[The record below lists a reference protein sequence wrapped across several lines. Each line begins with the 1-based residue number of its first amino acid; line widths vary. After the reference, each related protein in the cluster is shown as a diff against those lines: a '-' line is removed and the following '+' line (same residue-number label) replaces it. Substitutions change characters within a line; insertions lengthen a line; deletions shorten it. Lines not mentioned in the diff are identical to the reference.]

1 VSGDWRNN
9 GGTFNHSS
17 EVEFD
22 GGDGQKIS
30 GSAFCNVTFGGT
42 GTKYL
47 GGIINVSG
55 WLKIDSLATFDVGP
69 EDDDAY
75 YNITVGSHWYNNIMS
90 PDVNWI
96 GAIVKLVLSLLLGA
110 TIGMERR
117 RKGQI
122 AGLRTFALISMGA
135 TLAMLISI
143 YIPQEYMGLKN
154 GDPGRIA
161 AQVVSG
167 VGFLGAGAIIQ
178 MKGSVRGLTTAAG
191 IWMTACIGLAVG
203 AGMYLISI
211 ITTLLIIFIL
221 VNIERIEQRHNFL
234 WESKI
239 IRVKMHGIL
248 DDIQPLRDTINSN
261 DIHISDEFMK
271 FDYEN
276 EFTIVNFMV
285 RSNTH
290 VNVPSLFKEI
300 KRLGDPISITIT
312 NEMNM

>member
-1 VSGDWRNN
+1 MLENIYND
-9 GGTFNHSS
+9 
-17 EVEFD
+17 
-22 GGDGQKIS
+22 
-30 GSAFCNVTFGGT
+30 
-42 GTKYL
+42 
-47 GGIINVSG
+47 II
-55 WLKIDSLATFDVGP
+55 
-69 EDDDAY
+69 
-75 YNITVGSHWYNNIMS
+75 S
-90 PDVNWI
+90 PDVTLI
-96 GAIVKLVLSLLLGA
+96 GAIAKLLLSLLLGA
-110 TIGMERR
+110 TIGIERR

-143 YIPQEYMGLKN
+143 YIPQEYLGLKN

-167 VGFLGAGAIIQ
+167 LGFLGAGAIIQ

-203 AGMYLISI
+203 AGMYLISVI
-211 ITTLLIIFIL
+211 ATLLIIFIL

-239 IRVKMHGIL
+239 IRVKTHGIFE
-248 DDIQPLRDTINSN
+248 DIEQLRELLKIN

-271 FDYEN
+271 FDYEDN
-276 EFTIVNFMV
+276 ETIVNFMV
-285 RSNTH
+285 RSKNDID
-290 VNVPSLFKEI
+290 VPALFSAIKDQCNAISL
-300 KRLGDPISITIT
+300 TIT

>member
-1 VSGDWRNN
+1 MLQDIYN
-9 GGTFNHSS
+9 
-17 EVEFD
+17 D
-22 GGDGQKIS
+22 
-30 GSAFCNVTFGGT
+30 
-42 GTKYL
+42 
-47 GGIINVSG
+47 II
-55 WLKIDSLATFDVGP
+55 
-69 EDDDAY
+69 
-75 YNITVGSHWYNNIMS
+75 S
-90 PDVNWI
+90 PDVNLI
-96 GAIVKLVLSLLLGA
+96 GAVTKLVLSLLLGA
-110 TIGMERR
+110 TIGIERR

-161 AQVVSG
+161 ARVVSG

-203 AGMYLISI
+203 SGMYLISI
-211 ITTLLIIFIL
+211 IATLLIIFIL
-221 VNIERIEQRHNFL
+221 VNIERIELQHNFM

-239 IRVKMHGIL
+239 IRVKVHGII
-248 DDIQPLRDTINSN
+248 DNIQGLRDIIASK
-261 DIHISDEFMK
+261 DVHISDEFMK

-276 EFTIVNFMV
+276 KFTIVNFMV
-285 RSNTH
+285 RSKSDAD
-290 VNVPSLFKEI
+290 VLALFKAIQENSN
-300 KRLGDPISITIT
+300 PISITLT

>member
-1 VSGDWRNN
+1 MLQDIYN
-9 GGTFNHSS
+9 
-17 EVEFD
+17 D
-22 GGDGQKIS
+22 
-30 GSAFCNVTFGGT
+30 
-42 GTKYL
+42 
-47 GGIINVSG
+47 II
-55 WLKIDSLATFDVGP
+55 
-69 EDDDAY
+69 
-75 YNITVGSHWYNNIMS
+75 S
-90 PDVNWI
+90 PDVNLI
-96 GAIVKLVLSLLLGA
+96 GAISKLVLSLVLGA

-143 YIPQEYMGLKN
+143 YIPQEYLGLKN

-211 ITTLLIIFIL
+211 IATLLIIFIL

-239 IRVKMHGIL
+239 IRVKVHGII
-248 DDIQPLRDTINSN
+248 DDIQSLRDIITCN

-276 EFTIVNFMV
+276 QHTIVNFMV
-285 RSNTH
+285 RSKNG
-290 VNVPSLFKEI
+290 VDVPALFKAI
-300 KRLGDPISITIT
+300 KEKNDPISITLT